1 MQKNDIHFFIL
12 ALGHKNVRLYQGDR
26 ISIDLVDIKDFPADM
41 KQTLGIDEYPN
52 ELSVHT
58 VIKAGTIKG
67 VSASQYDTANTD
79 KVMLKEFFRR
89 VDNMLHT
96 FLIQHNYPLI
106 LAGVDYVQ
114 AMYRGVNSYPH
125 LIQQGI
131 PGNQDEAKNKDL
143 HQYALNILY
152 PKVHDS

>member
-1 MQKNDIHFFIL
+1 MQQNQLFLLL
-12 ALGHKNVRLYQGDR
+12 AIGHKNVRLYQGDR
-26 ISIDLVDIKDFPADM
+26 TSIHLVDIKDFPADM
-41 KQTLGIDEYPN
+41 KQTLGIDEYSN
-52 ELSVHT
+52 ERSVHT
-58 VIKAGTIKG
+58 VIKAGTVKG

-89 VDNMLHT
+89 VDNMLHK

-114 AMYRGVNSYPH
+114 AIYRSVNSYPH

-131 PGNQDEAKNKDL
+131 PGNQDEAKEKDL
-143 HQYALNILY
+143 HQYALTILH
-152 PKVHDS
+152 PKAHGS